1 MPSLQALLQ
10 SCEGV
15 ILRGS
20 AGGRRGQL
28 GCQNRLTSCPEPP
41 QPTAL
46 PTAST
51 LGCAGF
57 LGFRSLV
64 GGLGD
69 PSETKQ
75 PFKFLSIKIRPRP
88 QERSRE
94 NQALRSPP
102 LTRDAYCHPERSAS
116 GVEPRKE
123 EESPGSVSDPPHP
136 SESFG
141 DSGPRCMHSGPEKTL
156 ISEGQA
162 GSSTGVL

>member
-20 AGGRRGQL
+20 AGGRRGQQ

-57 LGFRSLV
+57 LGFHSLV

-69 PSETKQ
+69 PPETKQ
-75 PFKFLSIKIRPRP
+75 PFKFLSVKIRPRP

-102 LTRDAYCHPERSAS
+102 LTRDANCHPERSAS

-123 EESPGSVSDPPHP
+123 EESPGSVSDPPTP
-136 SESFG
+136 
-141 DSGPRCMHSGPEKTL
+141 PRALGTPGLGACTL
-156 ISEGQA
+156 A
-162 GSSTGVL
+162 RRRL